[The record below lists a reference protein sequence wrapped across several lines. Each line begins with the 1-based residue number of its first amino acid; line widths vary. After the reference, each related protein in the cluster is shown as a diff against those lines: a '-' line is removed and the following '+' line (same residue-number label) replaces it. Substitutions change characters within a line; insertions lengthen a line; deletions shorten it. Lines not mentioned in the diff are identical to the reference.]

1 MTNSRAPKAKA
12 HLFTRVRRM
21 LRPFGICTRK
31 RLGLEPAMVVAWL
44 DAPRADVAE
53 SGPVI

>member
-1 MTNSRAPKAKA
+1 
-12 HLFTRVRRM
+12 M